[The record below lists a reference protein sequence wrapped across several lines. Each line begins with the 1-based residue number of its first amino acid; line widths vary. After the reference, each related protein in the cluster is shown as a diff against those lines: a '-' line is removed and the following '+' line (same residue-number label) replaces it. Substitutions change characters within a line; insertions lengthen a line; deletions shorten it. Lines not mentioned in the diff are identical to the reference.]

1 MKKVLVVA
9 AHPDDDILGCGAYIY
24 KYRNTVEFRVIF
36 IAEGSTCRFDLSQI
50 KSEEALKQIQIRT
63 TSSIKSL
70 NVLGVDNFKFYDLPC
85 GRLDQIPIIDINKI
99 IETEIKT
106 FKPETI
112 LVHSDTDINNDHR
125 IVSRSLS
132 MAARP
137 VWSDCDVNILA
148 FEVLSTTE
156 WNLAQPF
163 TPNLFE
169 EISDECLVKK
179 WEALEC
185 YYTEIKEFPY
195 PRSFTGLEAL
205 ARYRGMQSGYKLA
218 EAFNIIR
225 WKNKFQI

>member
-1 MKKVLVVA
+1 MRKILVVA

-24 KYRNTVEFRVIF
+24 KYKNTAEFRVIF
-36 IAEGSTCRFDLSQI
+36 IAEGSTCRFPVDQI
-50 KSEEALKQIQIRT
+50 TSEEALKQIQVR
-63 TSSIKSL
+63 TSSSINSL
-70 NVLGVDNFKFYDLPC
+70 KVLGLDNFKFYDLPC

-99 IETEIKT
+99 IENEIKT
-106 FKPETI
+106 FKPETV
-112 LVHSDTDINNDHR
+112 LVHSETDVNNDHR
-125 IVSRSLS
+125 IVFRSLS

-137 VWSDCDVNILA
+137 VWQYSDVNILS

-156 WNLAQPF
+156 WNLTNPF
-163 TPNLFE
+163 SPNLFE
-169 EISDECLVKK
+169 EISEECLKKK

-195 PRSFTGLEAL
+195 PRSYTGLETL

-225 WKNKFQI
+225 WKNRFHH